1 MIPKIKP
8 PSGSSS
14 NGAAGPWGKSADGAP
29 APADYDAPPGP
40 RRRRRWFG
48 RGTLGSIL
56 FVVLIFALWGG
67 HAWQDLSQPAA
78 WAYWKDLY
86 FSPSLSSSTGTIE
99 ANGRSRRVLAIR
111 GPIGAAA
118 TTWFRERLDDAKLAS
133 GDVVLLSSPGGRLD
147 QGLIMGEVIRA
158 RGLTTMV
165 GTLDGEGRIRPS
177 YCASAC
183 VLVYAGGAV
192 REAFPG
198 SALGV
203 HQFTT
208 DLARD
213 DSRRD
218 IVADTQRTTGMIFE
232 YVTRM
237 GVSPTILQAMSAS
250 RDMRWLTEREALD
263 LRLSTQ
269 RFAAN

>member
-8 PSGSSS
+8 PSGSP
-14 NGAAGPWGKSADGAP
+14 NDAAGPWGKSAGEAP
-29 APADYDAPPGP
+29 VSPNAGEPPDPGRP
-40 RRRRRWFG
+40 RWPG
-48 RGTLGSIL
+48 RGMLGSIV
-56 FVVLIFALWGG
+56 FAVLLLALWGG
-67 HAWQDLSQPAA
+67 QAWQDLSQPAA
-78 WAYWKDLY
+78 WTYWTDRY
-86 FSPSLSSSTGTIE
+86 VSPSLTSSTGTLQ
-99 ANGRSRRVLAIR
+99 AHGRTRRVLAVK

-118 TTWFRERLDDAKLAS
+118 ASWFRERLDEARLAP

-165 GTLDGEGRIRPS
+165 GTLDGEGRVRSS

-183 VLVYAGGAV
+183 ALVYAGGVV

-208 DLARD
+208 DIAQD

-237 GVSPTILQAMSAS
+237 GVSPAILQAMSAS
-250 RDMRWLTEREALD
+250 RNMHWLKESEALD
-263 LRLSTQ
+263 LKLATQ

>member
-8 PSGSSS
+8 PSARSADD
-14 NGAAGPWGKSADGAP
+14 AAGPWGQPAGGTSASP
-29 APADYDAPPGP
+29 AAGQPSDAG
-40 RRRRRWFG
+40 RRRWLG
-48 RGTLGSIL
+48 RGSLASIL
-56 FVVLIFALWGG
+56 FVVLIIALWGG
-67 HAWQDLSQPAA
+67 QAYQDLSQPAA
-78 WAYWKDLY
+78 WAYWKDRY
-86 FSPSLSSSTGTIE
+86 VSPSLTSSVGAVE
-99 ANGRSRRVLAIR
+99 ANGRMRRVLAIK

-118 TTWFRERLDDAKLAS
+118 ASWFRERLDDAKLAS

-147 QGLIMGEVIRA
+147 QGLIMGEVIRS

-165 GTLDGEGRIRPS
+165 GALDGAGRVRSS

-208 DLARD
+208 DIAQD

-232 YVTRM
+232 YMTRM
-237 GVSPTILQAMSAS
+237 GVSPAILQAMSAS
-250 RDMRWLTEREALD
+250 RNMRWLKESEALD
-263 LRLSTQ
+263 LRLSTE